1 MQKALAG
8 KTRVKFPVPENIKFV
23 TVDVETGR
31 LPGEFSLEKIQV
43 AVKEDVD
50 LSPLPIV
57 DTELESE
64 TEIPLEI
71 ESIEPPSN
79 P

>member
-1 MQKALAG
+1 
-8 KTRVKFPVPENIKFV
+8 
-23 TVDVETGR
+23 

-50 LSPLPIV
+50 LSPLPIM

-64 TEIPLEI
+64 TEFLQES
-71 ESIEPPSN
+71 ESIEDPSN

>member
-8 KTRVKFPVPENIKFV
+8 KTRVKFPVPEKIKFA

-31 LPGEFSLEKIQV
+31 IPGEFSLEKIQV

-50 LSPLPIV
+50 LSPLPIE
-57 DTELESE
+57 DTELEGE
-64 TEIPLEI
+64 TELLQET
-71 ESIEPPSN
+71 ESNKDLSN